1 MLVLTRKEGEAIH
14 ITWPISSPT
23 VLSHVREIT
32 TDPDDATIV
41 EAIILMAKSMRMQV
55 VAEGV
60 ETEEQKNFLLERGCN
75 VVQGFLFSPPDP
87 ADKIPSLINS

>member
-1 MLVLTRKEGEAIH
+1 
-14 ITWPISSPT
+14 
-23 VLSHVREIT
+23 
-32 TDPDDATIV
+32 
-41 EAIILMAKSMRMQV
+41 MAKSMGMQV

-75 VVQGFLFSPPDP
+75 VVQGFLFSPPDT